1 MAANLDLSERQI
13 KIWFQNR
20 RMKYKR
26 DLKESERAERGIK
39 VSDSVLARQSERAGH
54 IAANA
59 LMFGF
64 STGVH
69 TERSMHHAAA
79 AATSYGRFGYPQEQS
94 LDPSPRLEHL

>member
-1 MAANLDLSERQI
+1 
-13 KIWFQNR
+13 
-20 RMKYKR
+20 MKYKR
-26 DLKESERAERGIK
+26 DAKESERAERGIK

-69 TERSMHHAAA
+69 HSSAADRSMHHAAA
-79 AATSYGRFGYPQEQS
+79 AAAAHHSGASSYHGRFSYPQEQS
-94 LDPSPRLEHL
+94 LNPSSRLTHL